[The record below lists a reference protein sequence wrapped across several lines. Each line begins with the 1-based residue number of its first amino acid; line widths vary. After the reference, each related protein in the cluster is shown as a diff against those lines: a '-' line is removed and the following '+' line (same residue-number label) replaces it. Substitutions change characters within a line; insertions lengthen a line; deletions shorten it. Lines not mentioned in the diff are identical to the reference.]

1 MDYLRTLLSSL
12 RKADNDYSLID
23 SGDKI
28 AVGLSG
34 GKDSLTLLRLLS
46 LYGKFS
52 KKKFEVY
59 PVFLDLGFEWNRE
72 KLKPLKEYCH
82 SLGMSLH
89 IEESTF
95 VYDVLKANVK
105 KGKHLP
111 CSICSRMKKAGIN
124 RYAKAAS
131 CNKVAFAH
139 HSDDAI
145 ETLFMNMIHGGRIA
159 TFEPKMRL
167 ERAGITFIRPL
178 IYCKE
183 KDIIALSKEEK
194 MPVTDTCCPANKKT
208 EREETKKLL
217 HAIVEKYPESEENF
231 RLMLTNYKPFCLYW
245 NRFEYEAMEDPSI
258 AIRPILSASDMRL
271 SMRANKKPREN
282 EENYFI
288 LKKHHVVGEFSLE
301 RINKHHIILFAIQGQ
316 KEDART
322 ALAELL
328 KRETKIAN
336 PLKVEIEGNKEL
348 ALLFEMAPS
357 SESKRRY
364 YKKYLNYK

>member
-12 RKADNDYSLID
+12 RKADNDFSLID
-23 SGDKI
+23 NDDKI

-46 LYGKFS
+46 IYGKFS

-72 KLKPLKEYCH
+72 KLEPLKEYCR
-82 SLGMSLH
+82 SLGMKLH
-89 IEESTF
+89 VEESTF
-95 VYDVLKANVK
+95 VYDVLKANAK
-105 KGKHLP
+105 EGKHLP

-124 RYAKAAS
+124 RYAKEVG

-208 EREETKKLL
+208 DREETKKLI
-217 HAIVEKYPESEENF
+217 HSIVEKYPESEENF
-231 RLMLTNYKPFCLYW
+231 RLMLSNYKPFCLYW
-245 NRFEYEAMEDPSI
+245 NRFEFEAMEDPSI
-258 AIRPILSASDMRL
+258 AIRPIISASDMRL
-271 SMRANKKPREN
+271 SSRLSKKPREN
-282 EENYFI
+282 EENYLI
-288 LKKHHVVGEFSLE
+288 LKKHHVIGEFSLE
-301 RINKHHIILFAIQGQ
+301 RKNKHHFILFAIKGQ
-316 KEDART
+316 MEDTKIAF
-322 ALAELL
+322 AELL
-328 KRETKIAN
+328 RRETKIAN
-336 PLKVEIEGNKEL
+336 PLKVEIEGNKKL
-348 ALLFEMAPS
+348 AIAFGMVPS
-357 SESKRRY
+357 PDSQKRY
-364 YKKYLNYK
+364 FKKYLSYK